1 MSKEIVIDKFSI
13 PECGFY
19 QVYYTG
25 KRFYF
30 TLIPE
35 FNILKKQYGKSALFY
50 VDDEIID
57 DVNYNKQP
65 FKTINRIVNAMV
77 DYVNQS
83 CYTKDMDSIK
93 NFSFMSSTKRK
104 DNIYERYAK
113 QMIKQLNGDWDFSCH
128 EGGFYFF
135 KKTSRDFMA

>member
-1 MSKEIVIDKFSI
+1 MSKEIILDKFSI
-13 PECGFY
+13 PDCGYY

-35 FNILKKQYGKSALFY
+35 FKILKEKYGQSALFY
-50 VDDEIID
+50 IDDETTD

-65 FKTINRIVNAMV
+65 FQTIERIIKAIVN
-77 DYVNQS
+77 YVNQS
-83 CYTKDMDSIK
+83 PYQKGVDEIK
-93 NFSFMSSTKRK
+93 HFSFTSSTERK

-113 QMIKQLNGDWDFSCH
+113 RIVEKLNGDWDYSSY

-135 KKTSRDFMA
+135 IKE